1 MVLLLVVWKN
11 WYPKVHFF
19 NFKNSCHYIFNT
31 SFFASETC
39 IIIFS
44 LSACEKLEVD
54 QNAVVKIVLDMDGTE
69 VDDEEYFDTLESN
82 TVLMLLID
90 SQRWL
95 MHGKPR

>member
-1 MVLLLVVWKN
+1 M
-11 WYPKVHFF
+11 
-19 NFKNSCHYIFNT
+19 
-31 SFFASETC
+31 
-39 IIIFS
+39 
-44 LSACEKLEVD
+44 
-54 QNAVVKIVLDMDGTE
+54 VKIVLDMDGTE